1 MKRLFA
7 SLLVIGFVA
16 AVGCNKTDVG
26 GRDTAKTGRGS
37 AVGLGRGSDNFTLTL
52 PTGTTSTKQGE
63 KKEVTISIDRGTEFK
78 EDVKV
83 KLTSPTPKLKFS
95 SPEGTIKASEKEM
108 KVLVEAADDAPLGE
122 HKITVTGTP
131 EHGAEAHGDFTVKV
145 TEKSK

>member
-7 SLLVIGFVA
+7 SLLVIGLA
-16 AVGCNKTDVG
+16 TAVGCNKTDVG

-37 AVGLGRGSDNFTLTL
+37 AIGLGGGSDNFKLSL
-52 PTGTTSTKQGE
+52 PTGTTTIKQGE
-63 KKEVTISIDRGTEFK
+63 KKEVTISIDRGKEFK

-83 KLTSPTPKLKFS
+83 KLTSPSPKLKVS

-131 EHGAEAHGDFTVKV
+131 EHGAEVHGDFTVKV